1 MTDAER
7 RIKEL
12 KRDIKKLRKML
23 KDGGLN
29 RSTLHN
35 VRFNAQEQ
43 VRRSNMALELSNEEN
58 ELEELESLDVS
69 KAQSEIKAVRIKI
82 EVTEKGVVK
91 IRYPFASY
99 KPTSY
104 ERQLIYKEIKKDE
117 NMINALLYL
126 IKIDFSLISKTFS
139 ENSDYTLIF
148 IDLIKN
154 YSLPISE
161 SFKIIL
167 RKIHEGEI
175 PEEELLKITTPSED
189 FNKYL
194 KNLLLNNFKYKYDYN
209 KLEETN
215 SERNF
220 RIILRDIESKISIIF
235 FIGLFFPI
243 GLCFLILFHQIDYI
257 TMILFIPFFLIF
269 INFLFKKFIKI
280 DIMLIGLL
288 NEYSYIQSF
297 HKLISKDFLKW
308 VLTLK

>member
-104 ERQLIYKEIKKDE
+104 ERQLIYKEIKKE
-117 NMINALLYL
+117 REKYN
-126 IKIDFSLISKTFS
+126 
-139 ENSDYTLIF
+139 
-148 IDLIKN
+148 
-154 YSLPISE
+154 P
-161 SFKIIL
+161 FKIEVN
-167 RKIHEGEI
+167 RR
-175 PEEELLKITTPSED
+175 
-189 FNKYL
+189 F
-194 KNLLLNNFKYKYDYN
+194 
-209 KLEETN
+209 
-215 SERNF
+215 
-220 RIILRDIESKISIIF
+220 
-235 FIGLFFPI
+235 
-243 GLCFLILFHQIDYI
+243 
-257 TMILFIPFFLIF
+257 
-269 INFLFKKFIKI
+269 KFIR
-280 DIMLIGLL
+280 D
-288 NEYSYIQSF
+288 
-297 HKLISKDFLKW
+297 
-308 VLTLK
+308 